1 MQLNLNFLF
10 RSCALLNMTE
20 SFFTKPFTEQVE
32 YFIIP
37 ALEKE
42 DFPHETW
49 TAVLNEA
56 IHTEKEKLGSSHSST
71 WLLYSFLKLFN
82 FSKGRKIFNY
92 LLNQLI

>member
-1 MQLNLNFLF
+1 
-10 RSCALLNMTE
+10 MTQ
-20 SFFTKPFTEQVE
+20 SFFTVPFTEQVE

-37 ALEKE
+37 ALAKE

-56 IHTEKEKLGSSHSST
+56 IQSGKKKLGNSKSST

-82 FSKGRKIFNY
+82 FSKGRTVFIHSFDQSIMN
-92 LLNQLI
+92 